1 MLWKYSMLRSWW
13 QDLYTTAGYKTVY
26 FICIQ
31 CSHIF
36 NFCENILLLV
46 QYMKI
51 VSDTTCTHMYI
62 FHCYIWYQLDT
73 GCLYHST
80 AQQRN
85 QGVGCLCDQ
94 TDKSKL
100 QHGWLADS
108 LHIFRIHLAMSR
120 DPHSENQYMLY
131 LEHSHCCQ
139 HILAS
144 HTRPVWM

>member
-1 MLWKYSMLRSWW
+1 MAGKYSH
-13 QDLYTTAGYKTVY
+13 LYTTARNNTVY
-26 FICIQ
+26 FICMQ
-31 CSHIF
+31 FRHIF

-51 VSDTTCTHMYI
+51 VSDTTYTYKCR

-80 AQQRN
+80 AQKHNRD
-85 QGVGCLCDQ
+85 GGCLCDQ
-94 TDKSKL
+94 TDRSKR

-108 LHIFRIHLAMSR
+108 LHTVRTHLAMSR

-131 LEHSHCCQ
+131 LEHSHCCR
-139 HILAS
+139 HIPAA
-144 HTRPVWM
+144 HTQPVWTW